1 LFVALHV
8 LGQLADGGRLA
19 GAVDA
24 RDHHHE
30 RLRTAEHERLLER
43 RQQFDE
49 QVAQRA
55 LHLLRVGQ
63 AAHPHLFAQRAE
75 QVLGRV
81 DAGIG
86 HQQRGFELLVQR
98 VVDLR
103 VHEYAGD
110 ARARFREARLQAR
123 EPRFLRRCILHGRRH
138 DFDGLDD
145 FVAAVVARR
154 DRHHDGGRGRFGR
167 RGCRRNVGV
176 VRVGRGVGLRR
187 VGRLRFR
194 GAGLLRFLESFEEA
208 EHGLTSGRG
217 RGVGRPPALAER
229 RATRPKRRILSGAAT
244 RSRQHAPPLW

>member
-1 LFVALHV
+1 MRARGADRVEDHRGRVAAFLLHDGHVVAFAPDRQLFARRGTESIARGEQHRLFEALQM
-8 LGQLADGGRLA
+8 LRELADAGRLA
-19 GAVDA
+19 GTVHA

-30 RLRTAEHERLLER
+30 RLRAAEYERLLER
-43 RQQFDE
+43 RQQLDE

-81 DAGIG
+81 DARIG

-123 EPRFLRRCILHGRRH
+123 EP
-138 DFDGLDD
+138 
-145 FVAAVVARR
+145 
-154 DRHHDGGRGRFGR
+154 
-167 RGCRRNVGV
+167 
-176 VRVGRGVGLRR
+176 
-187 VGRLRFR
+187 
-194 GAGLLRFLESFEEA
+194 
-208 EHGLTSGRG
+208 
-217 RGVGRPPALAER
+217 
-229 RATRPKRRILSGAAT
+229 
-244 RSRQHAPPLW
+244 